1 MDGMGIIKKGDK
13 AMQHDFRYV
22 KKEEA
27 EKVKKELL
35 DIIHEVQNAV
45 REDFTFQYEFIGS
58 SARNMITYDALSNQ
72 GFDFDVNIHVNDED
86 EEYGAEEIRRKIRLA
101 LNQVAGRYGYK
112 ECEDSTSVL
121 TVKSV
126 DYINSRVCHSCDF
139 AIVYDCEDGRQQY
152 IRFNKKQRSYTWE
165 YRPNGYRNL
174 EKKVDWLKKKK
185 LWEDLRKY
193 YIKKKNEN
201 DNSDKKSR
209 AIFAEAVHEMCQKNG
224 YKG

>member
-1 MDGMGIIKKGDK
+1 
-13 AMQHDFRYV
+13 MQHDFRYV
-22 KKEEA
+22 KKEDE
-27 EKVKKELL
+27 EKVKKELF
-35 DIIHEVQNAV
+35 DIIHQVQNIV

-58 SARNMITYDALSNQ
+58 SAWNMITYDALSNQ

-86 EEYGAEEIRRKIRLA
+86 EEYSAEEIRRKIRLA
-101 LNQVAGRYGYK
+101 LNQVAGGYGYK
-112 ECEDSTSVL
+112 DCEDSTSVL
-121 TVKSV
+121 TMKWV
-126 DYINSRVCHSCDF
+126 DYINSRVHHSCDF

-165 YRPNGYRNL
+165 YRPKGYQNL

-201 DNSDKKSR
+201 DNPDKKSR
-209 AIFAEAVHEMCQKNG
+209 AIFAETVHEMCQKKG
-224 YKG
+224 YKNK